1 VKLAG
6 IDPIWFA
13 VMFMVV
19 VQTAYLTPPLAPSI
33 FYLRSIAPPDMSYGH
48 MYKGVLPFIAIQ
60 LLLFLIILAVPG
72 IATWL
77 PRQLF

>member
-1 VKLAG
+1 MLISLHLPKDGRLRGPFSDYFDA
-6 IDPIWFA
+6 DPKA
-13 VMFMVV
+13 
-19 VQTAYLTPPLAPSI
+19 
-33 FYLRSIAPPDMSYGH
+33 PDMTYGH

-60 LLLFLIILAVPG
+60 LLLFLIILAVPD